1 MARPQP
7 RIDDPVTELGERIL
21 RLRHHAWELTKQPL
35 VGVASLTDFAAA
47 GVIVHGHVAAYLAA
61 MAPGEGS
68 ELPARS
74 MARRAQAGQATWS
87 LIHLQTRQLRTATPG
102 LVVVRREVLAI
113 RDLCRLVIPT
123 SSEALVETASAV
135 ARDVRALA
143 NGSVRAFCDVA
154 RWNGAVLDDL
164 SASGQLLAPSRTLT
178 GDQIS
183 DDPRLVATKLLGR
196 AAPAPSERIDQ
207 LAATYATATRADA
220 PAASSA
226 TCTSRAMVRPTGNG
240 PHL

>member
-102 LVVVRREVLAI
+102 LAIVRQEVLAI
-113 RDLCRLVIPT
+113 RSLCQQVTPIGTGAQVEAGVGEPRDIR
-123 SSEALVETASAV
+123 ALV
-135 ARDVRALA
+135 
-143 NGSVRAFCDVA
+143 NGSVRAFGDVA
-154 RWNGAVLDDL
+154 R
-164 SASGQLLAPSRTLT
+164 
-178 GDQIS
+178 
-183 DDPRLVATKLLGR
+183 
-196 AAPAPSERIDQ
+196 
-207 LAATYATATRADA
+207 
-220 PAASSA
+220 
-226 TCTSRAMVRPTGNG
+226 
-240 PHL
+240 